1 MKLALGSTMDGN
13 RIAEIED
20 GSNDDDMVEAPFVG
34 GDVGSNE
41 QMAEDCVVHASVGS
55 DEHELDIAQ
64 QVSLGKKKKSMDLNE
79 QRVVKQRKLA
89 PTVKKPTATSTSTNK
104 LMASAFKVTSSK
116 DKLMVLM
123 QNTAT
128 GNDFV
133 HYHLTD
139 CKLQIYN

>member
-41 QMAEDCVVHASVGS
+41 QMAEDCVVHASVAS

-64 QVSLGKKKKSMDLNE
+64 QVSLGKKKKSMDVNE

-89 PTVKKPTATSTSTNK
+89 PKVKKPTSTSTNK

-116 DKLMVLM
+116 GKLMVLM

>member
-1 MKLALGSTMDGN
+1 
-13 RIAEIED
+13 
-20 GSNDDDMVEAPFVG
+20 MVEAPFMG

-41 QMAEDCVVHASVGS
+41 QMVEDCVVDASVAS

-64 QVSLGKKKKSMDLNE
+64 QVSLGKKKKSMDVNE

-89 PTVKKPTATSTSTNK
+89 PTMITPAMNKDKGPMSISKPKMKKPTSTSTNK
-104 LMASAFKVTSSK
+104 LMTFAFKVTSSK
-116 DKLMVLM
+116 DKLVVLM
-123 QNTAT
+123 QNSAT
-128 GNDFV
+128 CNDFV